1 MDAFYLP
8 TRHGRRFCVLHRAL
22 DANRSRGTILYIH
35 PFGEEMNKAR
45 RMAALQSRAFA
56 QAGYDVL
63 QIDLHGCG
71 DSAGEF
77 RDATWSIWM
86 DDVRTAR
93 DWLAQRG
100 ATPWLWGLRTGCL
113 LAAELARAD
122 GAPAKL
128 LLWQPVHSGRRFL
141 QQFLRMRL
149 TRDALGDADRDESA
163 RGARSSLRETLA
175 RCGEIEVC
183 GYRLGTALA
192 DDIDQA
198 QLEAPPA
205 GSEACWFDVLA
216 VDGEANAH
224 ARQRAQAWN
233 ERGCRT
239 TLTTVVGMPFW
250 QTQEINECPA
260 LITSTLC
267 AMPQ

>member
-8 TRHGRRFCVLHRAL
+8 TRHGRRFCVLHRAA
-22 DANRSRGTILYIH
+22 DEDRARGAILYIH

-56 QAGYDVL
+56 HAGYDVL
-63 QIDLHGCG
+63 LIDLHGCG

-77 RDATWSIWM
+77 RDATGALWLE
-86 DDVRTAR
+86 DVRTAR
-93 DWLAQRG
+93 DWLAQHAG
-100 ATPWLWGLRTGCL
+100 KSPWLWGLRTGCL
-113 LAAELARAD
+113 LAAALARTDA
-122 GAPAKL
+122 APAKL

-149 TRDALGDADRDESA
+149 ARNALSDGDRAA
-163 RGARSSLRETLA
+163 PRELLA
-175 RCGEIEVC
+175 RHGEIEIG
-183 GYRLGTALA
+183 GYCLGTTLA
-192 DDIDQA
+192 EDLDRM

-205 GSEACWFDVLA
+205 GSEAHWFDVQPA
-216 VDGEANAH
+216 DGDTNPHTLREV
-224 ARQRAQAWN
+224 RAWN
-233 ERGCRT
+233 ERDCRAT
-239 TLTTVVGMPFW
+239 VNTVVGMPFW

-260 LITSTLC
+260 LITSTLS